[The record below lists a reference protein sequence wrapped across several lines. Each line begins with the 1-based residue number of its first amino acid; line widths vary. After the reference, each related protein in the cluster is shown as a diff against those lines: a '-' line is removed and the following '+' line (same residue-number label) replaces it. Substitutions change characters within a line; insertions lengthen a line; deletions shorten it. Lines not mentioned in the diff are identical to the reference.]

1 MAANK
6 RIYNILK
13 KVDSKV
19 LNLQELTINETL
31 FSEVAE
37 KDLYNIL
44 NEVAT
49 TSMQYYQQQ
58 DYTKSLIELAK
69 LKNNIDIFFE
79 KVMVNVDD
87 INIKNNRLALLNS
100 LFAVMNKIADLS
112 KL

>member
-1 MAANK
+1 
-6 RIYNILK
+6 
-13 KVDSKV
+13 
-19 LNLQELTINETL
+19 
-31 FSEVAE
+31 
-37 KDLYNIL
+37 
-44 NEVAT
+44 
-49 TSMQYYQQQ
+49 MQYYQQQ

>member
-1 MAANK
+1 M
-6 RIYNILK
+6 
-13 KVDSKV
+13 
-19 LNLQELTINETL
+19 NLQELTINETL

-49 TSMQYYQQQ
+49 ISMQYYQQQ